1 MRQRWD
7 ADGQRWVDDDGA
19 AGAAGAGGQPGGA
32 GPARDPDRDG
42 GGPDGAGP
50 GGAPRDPQQQWWA
63 SAQTQ
68 SAVFPPPA
76 PPPPPQRQPQ
86 APPQP
91 RPHQQPQPQPP
102 YAGPQSW
109 GAPVP
114 GTGQPPP
121 PGPAGPRRLLL
132 VIVAVALLAG
142 GVGGGVWALNRDDAT
157 DRAGSGG
164 ARSSVT
170 VTATQGVPSAQG
182 SGSEEGG
189 GTLTESGSP
198 TASPSASPSPSPSPG
213 YSRSVDAAGY
223 TVDVPEGWVRSVDRR
238 EGKPSVVHY
247 TAPGG
252 GAELEL
258 FEVIESSAADS
269 LYQAEND
276 PSFGFVTKLAG
287 YRVLN
292 RRSGGDWAEI
302 GYRYDDVQ
310 DGALEVVDHRF
321 RAADGTA
328 YAIRSVGAEGT
339 DVLGPLRAAL
349 NSFCPTGASCPAA

>member
-19 AGAAGAGGQPGGA
+19 GGSAGRPGGA
-32 GPARDPDRDG
+32 GPARDPEREG

-50 GGAPRDPQQQWWA
+50 GGAARDPQQQWWA

-68 SAVFPPPA
+68 SAVFPQPP
-76 PPPPPQRQPQ
+76 PPPPPQGQPQ
-86 APPQP
+86 AP
-91 RPHQQPQPQPP
+91 PQPQPP

-114 GTGQPPP
+114 GTGPPP
-121 PGPAGPRRLLL
+121 PGPGSPRRLLL

-142 GVGGGVWALNRDDAT
+142 GVGGGVWALNRDDST
-157 DRAGSGG
+157 DRAGG

-189 GTLTESGSP
+189 GTLAEGGSP
-198 TASPSASPSPSPSPG
+198 TASPSASPSPG
-213 YSRSVDAAGY
+213 YSRSVDAVGY

-238 EGKPSVVHY
+238 AGKPSVVHY

-258 FEVIESSAADS
+258 FEVIESSPADS

-287 YRVLN
+287 YRVLD
-292 RRSGGDWAEI
+292 RQSGDDWAEI

-310 DGALEVVDHRF
+310 DGALQVVDHRF
-321 RAADGTA
+321 QAADGTA

-339 DVLGPLRAAL
+339 DVLSPLRAAL
-349 NSFCPTGASCPAA
+349 SSFCPTGASCPSA